1 MAGEQTNTQQ
11 GGSVDVNAIIAAAIA
26 NAGVSSGSNVVYL
39 GGTSGTKTVRMKKT
53 GQTVNIPVPRVTTI
67 QEANSLYLNDP
78 KLQANWRKT
87 MQRNGLETGNP
98 LIERKAWETAVTGAS
113 DWYTT
118 SNGTARVTPE
128 QYLQWWAGGQKKT
141 AAPKLPSRSIY
152 QYTPEQLAAKADEIT
167 RDLGGFTVTDEVKS
181 KQWYKDLTKA
191 LNEMVMQ
198 GTVTTTKQVKNPKT
212 GKMEN
217 VTIQKPEVTTEAI
230 TEKIKTAVKQADPES
245 VARKQRIDNTK
256 WLLSQGG
263 QR

>member
-1 MAGEQTNTQQ
+1 MGALDNLDSNLSGDQGLAGGYINQ
-11 GGSVDVNAIIAAAIA
+11 
-26 NAGVSSGSNVVYL
+26 VYL
-39 GGTSGTKTVRMKKT
+39 GQQGPKQVRMKRSGKT
-53 GQTVNIPVPRVTTI
+53 ITVPSGDKTLTI
-67 QEANSLYLNDP
+67 QQAKAKYLTDEALRASW
-78 KLQANWRKT
+78 LQTLKK
-87 MQRNGLETGNP
+87 NGLPTDP
-98 LIERKAWETAVTGAS
+98 IKARAIWDLSVDGAS
-113 DWYTT
+113 DWYAT
-118 SNGTARVTPE
+118 SNGKQKVTPE
-128 QYLQWWAGGQKKT
+128 QYLQWYAGGQKKT
-141 AAPKLPSRSIY
+141 ATPSLPSRSIY